1 MWRYLTTPKCSKT
14 KRRSR
19 MIDVFERAKELYP
32 DSWNKA
38 MLKRLV
44 SKGSLTAEQYE
55 EITGEDYD
63 G

>member
-1 MWRYLTTPKCSKT
+1 
-14 KRRSR
+14 

-32 DSWNKA
+32 DPWNKA